1 MQHPTT
7 APDDF
12 SRVLATDSRT
22 YPVDR
27 LLEPLRWVFRIASLV
42 VLVALVSLPF
52 IQVVLRE
59 VFSRPIV
66 GAEELTR
73 FMLICSVFLALPYV
87 VAAGATVRMEE
98 LVTMLP
104 ARVLRPLKVLTAAT
118 AATAFAVMAYASLVA
133 ISSNL
138 DNATPTLGIPYWI
151 FLGAAFA
158 SFTMTA
164 IECVIQLLKIL
175 QNRPLYITFPLE
187 AEPPADFDPAAG
199 QRV

>member
-1 MQHPTT
+1 MESDIP
-7 APDDF
+7 
-12 SRVLATDSRT
+12 RVLATVDSRF
-22 YPVDR
+22 YAVDR
-27 LLEPLRWVFRIASLV
+27 LLEPIRWVFRIASLT

-52 IQVVLRE
+52 IQVILRE
-59 VFSRPIV
+59 IFSRPIV

-98 LVTMLP
+98 LAAMLP
-104 ARVLRPLKVLTAAT
+104 ERVLRLLKLLTAAT
-118 AATAFAVMAYASLVA
+118 AAAAFAVMAYASLVA
-133 ISSNL
+133 ISRNL

-164 IECVIQLLKIL
+164 IECAVQLTKVL
-175 QNRPLYITFPLE
+175 QNRPLYIIFPME
-187 AEPPADFDPAAG
+187 AEPPPDFDPSAE
-199 QRV
+199 QRG